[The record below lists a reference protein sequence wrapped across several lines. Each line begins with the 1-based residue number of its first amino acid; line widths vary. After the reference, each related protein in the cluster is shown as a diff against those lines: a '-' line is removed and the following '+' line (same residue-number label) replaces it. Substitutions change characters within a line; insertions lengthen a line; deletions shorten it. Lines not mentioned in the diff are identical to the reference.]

1 MCMIYKKT
9 LHAELTEFK
18 NKNIRELRKI
28 KKSEPKKYWKFLN
41 GNKNTQAGASLG
53 DLFEHFRDVNSS
65 ADADESN
72 DFLNENDIQQED
84 NAEINRLLRK

>member
-1 MCMIYKKT
+1 MNLK
-9 LHAELTEFK
+9 
-18 NKNIRELRKI
+18 IRIFENLGKL
-28 KKSEPKKYWKFLN
+28 KKSDPKKYWKFLN

-65 ADADESN
+65 AAANESN

-84 NAEINRLLRK
+84 NAEIKDR